1 VSGEKSDPRLYPT
14 RPILSASVAVFR
26 DGRALVARRA
36 KAPLEGLYSL
46 PGGVV
51 ELGETLSAAAAR
63 ELMEEVGV
71 EARDYLFL
79 EHLESIE
86 RDGDG
91 EGVRRHFVIAVFA
104 ARWLRF
110 EPRASLE
117 AEAPLWVDPLAL
129 GDLRTTPGLAAI
141 LARAAYL
148 DRSRP

>member
-1 VSGEKSDPRLYPT
+1 VSGEKSDPRLYPA

-63 ELMEEVGV
+63 ELTEEVGV
-71 EARDYLFL
+71 EAGDFRFL

-91 EGVRRHFVIAVFA
+91 VRRHFVIAVFV

-110 EPRASLE
+110 EPRASPE

-141 LARAAYL
+141 LARAAAL

>member
-1 VSGEKSDPRLYPT
+1 VSGASSDPRLYPT

-36 KAPLEGLYSL
+36 RAPLMGLYSL
-46 PGGVV
+46 PGGGV
-51 ELGETLSAAAAR
+51 ELGETLSAAAGR

-71 EARDYLFL
+71 EARDYVFL

-86 RDGDG
+86 RDG
-91 EGVRRHFVIAVFA
+91 EGVRRHFVIAVFV

-117 AEAPLWVDPLAL
+117 AEAPLWVDPRAL
-129 GDLRTTPGLAAI
+129 GELRTTPGLAPI
-141 LARAAYL
+141 LARASAL

>member
-1 VSGEKSDPRLYPT
+1 MSDASSDPRLYPK

-36 KAPLEGLYSL
+36 RAPLMGLYSL
-46 PGGVV
+46 PGGGV
-51 ELGETLSAAAAR
+51 ELGETLSAAAGR

-71 EARDYLFL
+71 EARDYVFL

-86 RDGDG
+86 RDG
-91 EGVRRHFVIAVFA
+91 EGVRRHFVIAVFV

-117 AEAPLWVDPLAL
+117 AEAPLWVDPRAL
-129 GDLRTTPGLAAI
+129 GELRTTPGLAPI
-141 LARAAYL
+141 LARASAL